1 MNQQKEKNS
10 IFNRFLAGIEYMGNK
25 IPDPMM
31 LFVWLSIITVAASFV
46 LTKI

>member
-25 IPDPMM
+25 I
-31 LFVWLSIITVAASFV
+31 LNNG
-46 LTKI
+46 TKEVPKYQYRTKRKN